1 MAREPF
7 SRRDRR
13 RMRRAMRHGEN
24 PYGVVIIGPDES
36 PALMALSALGRL
48 MFRHRSAFL
57 PFAIALAAFIA
68 SGMMHSHHPAWW
80 PYLGA
85 AATVMTVTLGFP
97 HHVMR
102 RRKAGARAA
111 RLLGRLWEA
120 LGIDRPEERAYAAIV
135 AACTGG
141 WITAAT
147 AVGPGDKPLPVVAA
161 VLTVILGIPW
171 WAHRRRRTKI
181 RMEKTVVAWPGIAED
196 IGLAGS
202 RITSLVVDAWGWTA
216 RVVMKRGTTTETAI
230 QRIPQIESGLRSR
243 PGSVRVLPD
252 LDRADRFT
260 MRVIEKDP
268 HAEPVTWP
276 GTAHATISRPV
287 EIGVSED
294 GRPVSVSLLR
304 RNALVGGIA
313 GAGKSGI
320 LNVIIAALAACH
332 DVVLWGVDMKGGME
346 LQPWQSCLDRLATS
360 PDEANDLFRDAVAV
374 LNRRARNAAGQG
386 KRIHEPSRND
396 PALVIIVDE
405 YAELPEESHDCA
417 DSIARRGRAV
427 AVNLIAATQRPTQSA
442 MGKDTAVRSQMDVRV
457 CLRVRERRD
466 VDLILGQ
473 GSFSAGW
480 QAHQFAKP
488 GEFMVSDP
496 EHVIPEKNRAYLIT
510 DQHVERHAAA
520 CAAGRP
526 VLPGDQAGTLR
537 TARSGA
543 QSAEIIPLSTHRE
556 STPQTALWA
565 ALRAAGPEGVSV
577 ADLMAA
583 TGMTRPTLY
592 RHLQA
597 AARAGRA
604 TQVARGCWRAAG
616 SPESRAD
623 GTDPEGGDTRP

>member
-1 MAREPF
+1 MTRDPF

-24 PYGVVIIGPDES
+24 PYGVVIIGPDDS
-36 PALMALSALGRL
+36 PALMALSALARL
-48 MFRHRSAFL
+48 MFRHRSAFA
-57 PFAIALAAFIA
+57 PFGVALAAWIA
-68 SGMMHSHHPAWW
+68 SGLLHPHHSGWW
-80 PYLGA
+80 PAVA
-85 AATVMTVTLGFP
+85 ACAVAVTVTLGFP
-97 HHVMR
+97 HSVMR
-102 RRKAGARAA
+102 RRKGGARIAGILA
-111 RLLGRLWEA
+111 RLWEA
-120 LGIDRPEERAYAAIV
+120 IGIDRPEERAYAAV
-135 AACTGG
+135 VTACAGG

-147 AVGPGDKPLPVVAA
+147 ATGPGSKPLPVIAA
-161 VLTVILGIPW
+161 ILTVILGIPW

-181 RMEKTVVAWPGIAED
+181 RMEKTVAAWPGIAEN

-202 RITSLVVDAWGWTA
+202 RITSVVVDAWGWTA
-216 RVVMKRGTTTETAI
+216 RVVMKGGTTTETAI
-230 QRIPQIESGLRSR
+230 QKIPQIESGLHSR

-252 LDRADRFT
+252 PERADRFT

-276 GTAHATISRPV
+276 GTATATIRTPV

-313 GAGKSGI
+313 GAGKSGV
-320 LNVIIAALAACH
+320 LNVIIAALAACD
-332 DVVLWGVDMKGGME
+332 DVILWGVDMKGGME
-346 LQPWQSCLDRLATS
+346 LRPWESCLDRIATT
-360 PDEANDLFRDAVAV
+360 PEEAGDLFRDAVAE
-374 LNRRARNAAGQG
+374 LNRRARKAAQRG
-386 KRIHEPSRND
+386 KRLHEPTRKD

-405 YAELPEESHDCA
+405 YAELSDESHDCA

-442 MGKDTAVRSQMDVRV
+442 MGKDTAVRSQMDVRI

-473 GSFSAGW
+473 GSFNAGW
-480 QAHQFAKP
+480 HAHQFAKP

-496 EHVIPEKNRAYLIT
+496 EHTIPEKHRAYLIT

-520 CAAGRP
+520 CAGTRPTLANGQADTSRTGRS
-526 VLPGDQAGTLR
+526 AT
-537 TARSGA
+537 
-543 QSAEIIPLSTHRE
+543 QSAEIIPLRTGHG
-556 STPQTALWA
+556 STPETALWA
-565 ALRAAGPEGVSV
+565 ALRAAGPEGASV

-583 TGMTRPTLY
+583 AGMSRPTLY

-604 TQVARGCWRAAG
+604 EQVARGYWRAADG
-616 SPESRAD
+616 PESRAD
-623 GTDPEGGDTRP
+623 GTESEGGDTRP